1 MAGIDMEDLRKALSR
16 DGFLILGG
24 FAFDAS
30 KTSGMAGLPA
40 CDPTGGSGFLIL
52 VGNAGGAMWEAF
64 TAAPEARDGARDPLD
79 RYTRRCITAIAAH
92 FEMGAVFPFERPFQ
106 PFQQWAMRAGGFSP
120 SPVGVLAHSRFG
132 PWAGFRAA
140 LVCGTSCAPH
150 PPEKPATAQRADP
163 AWEGERTGPCP
174 ACVEKPCMAACP
186 AKALTPQG
194 YDVPRC
200 LSYLEAN
207 PDAACLSGCLARI
220 ACPHGAAYRQGR
232 EQARF
237 HMRAFTGGHVGT

>member
-1 MAGIDMEDLRKALSR
+1 MNDLYTELER

-24 FAFDAS
+24 FDFSPDEDWGDPGEDGEAEGGA
-30 KTSGMAGLPA
+30 AG
-40 CDPTGGSGFLIL
+40 SLIL
-52 VGNAGGAMWEAF
+52 VGNAGGAMWAAF
-64 TAAPEARDGARDPLD
+64 RASPEARDGNPDPLD
-79 RYTRRCITAIAAH
+79 RYTRRCITAVAEPFGLA
-92 FEMGAVFPFERPFQ
+92 AVFPFERPFR

-120 SPVGVLAHSRFG
+120 SPLGVLVHRRFG

-140 LVCGTSCAPH
+140 LVG
-150 PPEKPATAQRADP
+150 EKPLEAYAPGVSFGSEDDDA
-163 AWEGERTGPCP
+163 AWEDEKAGPCP

-207 PDAACLSGCLARI
+207 PDTSCLSGCLARV
-220 ACPHGAAYRQGR
+220 ACPHGAAWRQGA

-237 HMRAFTGGHVGT
+237 HMRAFTGGNIGT